1 MKECLFRGVGTALIT
16 PFTEGGIDEAAF
28 ARLIEFQIENGVDA
42 LIVAGTTGEGS
53 VLTEAEYESLIAFS
67 LRQVAG
73 RVPVIAGSGAN
84 DTRKAIDRTK
94 LACDLGADGVLLVT
108 PYYNKTTQRG
118 LMAHFEAIADA
129 SNRPCILYN
138 VPGRT
143 GLNMLPETVAQL
155 AEHPRVAAIKEAS
168 GNISQVARIRQLCG
182 EKIAVYSGCDDQT
195 VPVLSLGGMGVISV
209 ASNVVPR
216 EMSELCRAWFRGE
229 TALAAAEQLRLLEL
243 MNLLM
248 VETNPIP
255 AKAACAAL
263 GFGENRL
270 RLPLV
275 PMEKQ
280 NEEKLLRALKEVQ
293 E

>member
-216 EMSELCRAWFRGE
+216 EMSKLCRAWFRGE

>member
-16 PFTEGGIDEAAF
+16 PFTASGVDEAAF

-53 VLTEAEYESLIAFS
+53 VLTEAEYEGLIAFS

-118 LMAHFEAIADA
+118 LVAHFEAIADA
-129 SNRPCILYN
+129 SSRPCILYN

-143 GLNMLPETVAQL
+143 GLNMQPETVAQL
-155 AEHPRVAAIKEAS
+155 AEHPRIAAIKEAS

-195 VPVLSLGGMGVISV
+195 VPVLSLGGIGVISV

-216 EMSELCRAWFRGE
+216 EMSELCRAWFRGK
-229 TALAAAEQLRLLEL
+229 TARAAAEQLRLLEL

-293 E
+293 G